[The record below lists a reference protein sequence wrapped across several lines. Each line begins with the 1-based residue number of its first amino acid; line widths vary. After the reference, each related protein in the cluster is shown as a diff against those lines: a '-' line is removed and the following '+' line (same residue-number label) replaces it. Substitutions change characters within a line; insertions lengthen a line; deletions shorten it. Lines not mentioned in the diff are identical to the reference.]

1 MGMISH
7 DTNYFGL
14 DIGNTDIRL
23 VQLRKGGAKP
33 ALVTYGDIKVP
44 AGLTTSDASMDVDKV
59 AAIIKQLVAEARV
72 TTKQVVAGL
81 PSSSVYSAIITTPVL
96 SDSDLSKAIHYQAD
110 QYIPMALDQVKLDWA
125 VVGPGRNDKEQDV
138 LLVAA
143 PNTVAAKYTNIFE
156 KAGLEIL
163 ALETNATA
171 VSRALVTKS
180 PGLAV
185 MILDMGSGSSD
196 LTVVYDNAP
205 RLIRSMPVGGTTFVR
220 AVSQNLG
227 LDEAQAMQ
235 FTYKFGLTQTKLE
248 GQVYKA
254 IKPSLDNLVSEIQ
267 KSAKFF
273 QDRYP
278 EVKLEKVV
286 VTGSTVALPELT
298 TYLANAVGL
307 PIEIGNAW
315 INVAYPASL
324 QDKLMSLS
332 IQYGVASGLAQR
344 MFV

>member
-1 MGMISH
+1 MGMMSH

-44 AGLTTSDASMDVDKV
+44 AGLTTSDSALDADKV
-59 AAIIKQLVAEARV
+59 AGIIRQLAAEARV

-81 PSSSVYSAIITTPVL
+81 PSASVYSAIITTPVL
-96 SDSDLSKAIHYQAD
+96 SASDLSKAIHYQAD

-125 VVGPGRNDKEQDV
+125 VVGPGKNDKEQDV

-171 VSRALVTKS
+171 ISRALVAKG

-185 MILDMGSGSSD
+185 MILDMGSGTSD

-205 RLIRSMPVGGTTFVR
+205 RLIRSMPVGGATFVR

-227 LDEAQAMQ
+227 LDETQAYQ

-254 IKPSLDNLVSEIQ
+254 IKPSLDNLITEIQ

-278 EVKLEKVV
+278 EVKLEKII

-298 TYLANAVGL
+298 TYLANSTGL

-332 IQYGVASGLAQR
+332 IQYAVASGLAQR